1 MFDSHAHLDS
11 ERFEGE
17 RDEII
22 ARAKEAGLTL
32 IMNPGA
38 SYESSVKA
46 VELSEK
52 YDMVYAAVG
61 VHPHDADTMDDMML
75 SLLKALAKKKKVKA
89 IGEIGLD
96 YHYDYSPRDVQ
107 KQVFIDQIRL
117 AKSLKLPIIIHDREA
132 NDDVLRILKEEN
144 AFETG
149 VVMHCYS
156 GSAELARQYVKL
168 GAYISIA
175 GPLTFK
181 NNRKTIEV
189 VEAMPMDRLFIETDS
204 PFLTPVPYRGKRNE
218 PAHVQYVADKI
229 AEIKGLTYKEVVEA
243 TKANTCR
250 FFDIKEV

>member
-189 VEAMPMDRLFIETDS
+189 VEAIPLDRLFIETDS

-243 TKANTCR
+243 TKANACR

>member
-22 ARAKEAGLTL
+22 VRAKEVGLTL

-107 KQVFIDQIRL
+107 KKVFIDQIRL

-132 NDDVLRILKEEN
+132 NDDVLRILKEED

-189 VEAMPMDRLFIETDS
+189 VETVPMDRLFIETDS

-243 TKANTCR
+243 TKANACR
-250 FFDIKEV
+250 FFGIELV

>member
-22 ARAKEAGLTL
+22 ARAKEVGLTL

-189 VEAMPMDRLFIETDS
+189 VEAMPLDRLFIETDS

-243 TKANTCR
+243 TKANACR

>member
-1 MFDSHAHLDS
+1 MLFDSHAHLDS

-17 RDEII
+17 RDEIV
-22 ARAKEAGLTL
+22 ARAKAAGLSL

-38 SYESSVKA
+38 SYESSIKA
-46 VELSEK
+46 VEMSER

-61 VHPHDADTMDDMML
+61 IHPHDADTVDETMM
-75 SLLKALAKKKKVKA
+75 SLIKALAKKDKVKA

-96 YHYDYSPRDVQ
+96 YYYDNSPRAVQ
-107 KQVFIDQIRL
+107 KQIFRAQIQL
-117 AKSLKLPIIIHDREA
+117 AKSLKLPIIIHDRDA
-132 NDDVLRILKEEN
+132 NDDVMRILKEEDP
-144 AFETG
+144 FDTG
-149 VVMHCYS
+149 VLLHCFS

-189 VEAMPMDRLFIETDS
+189 VETVPLDRLFVETDS

-218 PAHVQYVADKI
+218 PAYVEYVADKI
-229 AEIKGLTYKEVVEA
+229 AEIKGLSFKEVAEA
-243 TKANTCR
+243 THDNACK
-250 FFDIKEV
+250 FFNIK

>member
-1 MFDSHAHLDS
+1 MLFDSHAHLDS
-11 ERFEGE
+11 AKFEGE
-17 RDEII
+17 RDAII
-22 ARAKEAGLTL
+22 ERAKAAGLSL

-38 SYESSVKA
+38 DYESSVKA

-61 VHPHDADTMDDMML
+61 IHPHDASSMDEMML
-75 SLLKALAKKKKVKA
+75 SLLKALARKKKVMA

-107 KQVFIDQIRL
+107 QKVFIDQIRL

-132 NDDVLRILKEEN
+132 NDDMLRILKEEE
-144 AFETG
+144 AFDTG
-149 VVMHCYS
+149 VVMHCFS

-189 VEAMPMDRLFIETDS
+189 VEVVPLDRLFVETDS
-204 PFLTPVPYRGKRNE
+204 PFLTPVPFRGKRNE
-218 PAHVQYVADKI
+218 PAYVEHVADKI
-229 AEIKGLTYKEVVEA
+229 AEIKGLTYREVVEA
-243 TKANTCR
+243 TKENACR
-250 FFDIKEV
+250 FFGIKE

>member
-1 MFDSHAHLDS
+1 MLFDSHAHLDS

-17 RDEII
+17 RDEIV
-22 ARAKEAGLTL
+22 ARAKAAGLAL

-38 SYESSVKA
+38 SYESSIKA
-46 VELSEK
+46 VEMSER

-61 VHPHDADTMDDMML
+61 IHPHDADTVDETMMNL
-75 SLLKALAKKKKVKA
+75 IKALAKKDKVKA

-96 YHYDYSPRDVQ
+96 YYYDNSPREVQ
-107 KQVFIDQIRL
+107 KTIFRAQIQV
-117 AKSLKLPIIIHDREA
+117 AKSLKLPIIIHDRDA
-132 NDDVLRILKEEN
+132 NDDVMRILKEEN
-144 AFETG
+144 PFDTG
-149 VVMHCYS
+149 VVLHCFS

-189 VEAMPMDRLFIETDS
+189 VETVPLDRLFVETDS

-218 PAHVQYVADKI
+218 PAYVEYVADKI
-229 AEIKGLTYKEVVEA
+229 AEIKGLSFEEVAEA
-243 TKANTCR
+243 TYDNACQ
-250 FFDIKEV
+250 FFNIK